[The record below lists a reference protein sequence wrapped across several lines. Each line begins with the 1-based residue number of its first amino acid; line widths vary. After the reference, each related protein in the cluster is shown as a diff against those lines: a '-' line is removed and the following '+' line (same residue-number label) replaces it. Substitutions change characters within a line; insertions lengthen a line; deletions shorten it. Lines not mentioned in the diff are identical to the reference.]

1 MLLRDSSLS
10 TQVNTHQSQYPLLH
24 YNNSFNNSWNMRFG
38 KSKNTPAIYEDVT
51 TGLKKIYKVNSE
63 QFSEFLYYFTS
74 FRTICCHWK
83 RNTSSMNFTLL
94 SWRMLTLMESPLWW
108 WWDNTLLGKL
118 LLSSKLTSIMFFLS
132 TFQNNRYI
140 LEQEYPGMRIGPE
153 PTTDTFH
160 IIDYGEISKL
170 YCIIFGINL
179 SI

>member
-1 MLLRDSSLS
+1 MLRDSSLS

-63 QFSEFLYYFTS
+63 QYSVFLHYFTS

-83 RNTSSMNFTLL
+83 RNTSSMSSTLP

-118 LLSSKLTSIMFFLS
+118 LSSSKLTSIMCFLS
-132 TFQNNRYI
+132 TFPKLQVH
-140 LEQEYPGMRIGPE
+140 PWARIPRNE
-153 PTTDTFH
+153 DWTWTYHWH
-160 IIDYGEISKL
+160 ISYYWLWWAI
-170 YCIIFGINL
+170 
-179 SI
+179 

>member
-1 MLLRDSSLS
+1 MS
-10 TQVNTHQSQYPLLH
+10 
-24 YNNSFNNSWNMRFG
+24 
-38 KSKNTPAIYEDVT
+38 
-51 TGLKKIYKVNSE
+51 
-63 QFSEFLYYFTS
+63 
-74 FRTICCHWK
+74 
-83 RNTSSMNFTLL
+83 FTLL

-132 TFQNNRYI
+132 TFQNYRYI

-170 YCIIFGINL
+170 YCIIFDINL
-179 SI
+179 NIEQVSLERFLAMYWQWTPRNHLHNWNNLVDHFWQGIKLSNLWP